1 MKHSPVVTPTD
12 VAQQTAWRAYYET
25 LRDHPL
31 ASTEQRQRATDM
43 LAKTQLHEHAMP
55 DTGSVEDFC

>member
-1 MKHSPVVTPTD
+1 MKHSKPATPTD

-31 ASTEQRQRATDM
+31 ASADQVQRATDM
-43 LAKTQLHEHAMP
+43 LAKKRLHESAIV